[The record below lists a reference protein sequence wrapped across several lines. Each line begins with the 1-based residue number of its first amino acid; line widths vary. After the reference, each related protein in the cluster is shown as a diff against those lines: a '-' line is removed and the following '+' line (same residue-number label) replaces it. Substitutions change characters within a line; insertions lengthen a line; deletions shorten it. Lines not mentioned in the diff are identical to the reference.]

1 MTLIL
6 IIVYLS
12 IVAYLSYLGFKKTSG
27 TSDYLLAGRDIHP
40 YVMALSYGATFIS
53 TSAII
58 GFGGA
63 ASIFGMSMLWLT
75 ALNISVGVFIAFV
88 FFGKRTRKMGYH
100 LHAHTFPEFLA
111 KRFKSPFIQK
121 FTGAI
126 IFIFMPLYSAVVLMG
141 AAKFIEKQWSVN
153 YGTSLFFFTLVIAVY
168 VIIGGLKGVMYSDA
182 FQGTIMFIGM
192 LILIIVT
199 YNILGGVTEAHQSL
213 TNMSVGPL
221 AAKGHMG
228 WTSMPQ
234 FKSEFWW
241 IVVSTIILGV
251 GIGVLAQ
258 PQLIVRFMTVKSDR
272 ELNRAILVGGLFIM
286 IMTGVSFVAGSLS
299 NVYFAKNIDNLEY
312 CKISGTLKDVCKGKK
327 IVLVTEKNIVKIK
340 ESFPKAQIG
349 KKIDIHNGID
359 HQISKKGTIS
369 IKAVGGSVASVIPL
383 YIKNAMPS
391 WFGILFMLT
400 LIAAAMSTLSSQFHT
415 MGTSIGRDIYEQLFT
430 NKKET
435 EERSVLISKFGI
447 GFTIIIS
454 GIIAY
459 VLPTVFSK
467 GSAIIARGTAIFF
480 GICAGSFLPAYIGAL
495 YFKKITKEGAIA
507 GIIGG
512 FTASSFWIIFVH
524 TKESEIFGLA
534 KLITGNDS
542 LFGSPWNVIDP
553 LIIGL
558 PTSIILTIII
568 SKFTKKIDGSHIN
581 LCFKNIEK

>member
-1 MTLIL
+1 MTLVL
-6 IIVYLS
+6 IVLYLG

-27 TSDYLLAGRDIHP
+27 ASDYLLAGRDIHP

-75 ALNISVGVFIAFV
+75 ALNIGVGVFIAFV

-111 KRFKSPFIQK
+111 KRFQSPFIQK
-121 FTGAI
+121 FTGAV
-126 IFIFMPLYSAVVLMG
+126 IFLFMPLYSAVVLMG
-141 AAKFIEKQWSVN
+141 AAKFIEKQWHVN
-153 YGTSLFFFTLVIAVY
+153 YGTSLFFFTMIIAVY

-182 FQGTIMFIGM
+182 FQGTIMFVGM
-192 LILIIVT
+192 VILLVAT
-199 YNILGGVTEAHQSL
+199 YNVLGGFTEAHQAL
-213 TNMSVGPL
+213 TDMSVGPL
-221 AAKGHMG
+221 AAKGHNG
-228 WTSMPQ
+228 WTSMPTMG
-234 FKSEFWW
+234 SPFWW
-241 IVVSTIILGV
+241 IVVSTIIMGV

-286 IMTGVSFVAGSLS
+286 VMTGVAFIAGSLS
-299 NVYFAKNIDNLEY
+299 NVYFAKNIDKLEY
-312 CKISGTLKDVCKGKK
+312 CEISGTLKEVCKGTK
-327 IVLVTEKNIVKIK
+327 IVTISEKNLEKIK
-340 ESFPKAQIG
+340 ISFPHAEIG

-359 HQISKKGTIS
+359 HKISKKGTIS

-400 LIAAAMSTLSSQFHT
+400 LVAAAMSTLSSQFHT
-415 MGTSIGRDIYEQLFT
+415 MGTSIGRDLYEQIF
-430 NKKET
+430 KDEKQT
-435 EERSVLISKFGI
+435 EERSVLISKLGI

-454 GIIAY
+454 GALAY
-459 VLPTVFSK
+459 ILPTVFSK

-480 GICAGSFLPAYIGAL
+480 GICAGSFLPAYLGAL
-495 YFKKITKEGAIA
+495 YFKGITKSGAIA
-507 GIIGG
+507 GMLGG
-512 FTASSFWIIFVH
+512 FFSSAFWLVLVH
-524 TKESEIFGLA
+524 GKEAKIFGLA
-534 KLITGNDS
+534 KLLTGKDA
-542 LFGSPWNVIDP
+542 LFGMPWVVVDP

-558 PTSIILTIII
+558 PTAIILTIVV
-568 SKFTKKIDGSHIN
+568 SKFTKKIENEHLEI
-581 LCFKNIEK
+581 CFKDITK